1 MKRASAA
8 PNPTTS
14 PKINVPIGCLAP
26 PRPVYV
32 IRGHDRIESV
42 NAGDGRIG
50 RKIEPE
56 LDPASST
63 AAPDRHDLGGGGLE
77 PDFRALKPGPGVR
90 LRPHRTVTRISTH
103 HRPAFPHAP
112 C

>member
-63 AAPDRHDLGGGGLE
+63 AAPDRHDLGGGRLE
-77 PDFRALKPGPGVR
+77 ADYRALKAGAGVR
-90 LRPHRTVTRISTH
+90 LGAERIVI
-103 HRPAFPHAP
+103 RM
-112 C
+112 